1 MGFNN
6 VYCFFVH
13 YGYDI
18 DGWKE
23 KDEYGFITAN
33 SFEEAYLQ
41 LKGYF
46 GDDILSY
53 GLEYIGDTGILSI
66 NDKALV
72 KTFKKAFTD
81 YHYGAEEEENKED
94 TE

>member
-23 KDEYGFITAN
+23 KDEYGFIIAN

-53 GLEYIGDTGILSI
+53 GLEYIGDTGLFSVS
-66 NDKALV
+66 NKAMVDML
-72 KTFKKAFTD
+72 KDEFTN
-81 YHYGAEEEENKED
+81 YHYGSKCSE
-94 TE
+94 

>member
-46 GDDILSY
+46 GNDILSY
-53 GLEYIGDTGILSI
+53 GLEYIGDTGLFSVS
-66 NDKALV
+66 NKAMVDML
-72 KTFKKAFTD
+72 KDEFTN
-81 YHYGAEEEENKED
+81 YHYGSKCSE
-94 TE
+94 

>member
-53 GLEYIGDTGILSI
+53 GLEYIGDTGLFSVS
-66 NDKALV
+66 NKAMVDML
-72 KTFKKAFTD
+72 KDEFTN
-81 YHYGAEEEENKED
+81 YHYGSKCSE
-94 TE
+94 

>member
-46 GDDILSY
+46 GDDILNY

-66 NDKALV
+66 NDKTLV

-81 YHYGAEEEENKED
+81 YHYGTEEENEED
-94 TE
+94 EE

>member
-13 YGYDI
+13 YGCDI
-18 DGWKE
+18 DGWQE

-66 NDKALV
+66 GDKALAG
-72 KTFKKAFTD
+72 TFKKAFID
-81 YHYGAEEEENKED
+81 YHYSTEEENEEEEE
-94 TE
+94 

>member
-1 MGFNN
+1 MGFNS

-53 GLEYIGDTGILSI
+53 GLEYIGDTGLFSVS
-66 NDKALV
+66 NKAMVDML
-72 KTFKKAFTD
+72 KDEFTN
-81 YHYGAEEEENKED
+81 YHYGSKCSE
-94 TE
+94 

>member
-1 MGFNN
+1 MGLNN

-53 GLEYIGDTGILSI
+53 GLEYIGDTGLFSVS
-66 NDKALV
+66 NKAMVDML
-72 KTFKKAFTD
+72 KDEFTN
-81 YHYGAEEEENKED
+81 YHYGSKCSE
-94 TE
+94 

>member
-41 LKGYF
+41 LKRYF

-53 GLEYIGDTGILSI
+53 GLEYIGDTGLFSVS
-66 NDKALV
+66 NKAMVDML
-72 KTFKKAFTD
+72 KDEFTN
-81 YHYGAEEEENKED
+81 YHYGSKCSE
-94 TE
+94 